1 MNSSDEFDLGIEKAE
16 EFLESLK
23 QQILCAIDSGDTS
36 AAAKLCATWYALEK
50 GHSPPPSKNTD
61 TDLIAVLGGIEK
73 VEELLQEQLRT
84 AFEKRD
90 VAAVAA
96 GQRLSVQLK
105 LYKAG
110 NAG

>member
-1 MNSSDEFDLGIEKAE
+1 MNSSDEFDLGIEK
-16 EFLESLK
+16 
-23 QQILCAIDSGDTS
+23 
-36 AAAKLCATWYALEK
+36 
-50 GHSPPPSKNTD
+50 
-61 TDLIAVLGGIEK
+61 
-73 VEELLQEQLRT
+73 VEELLQERLRT